1 MLPDAARSPLA
12 WAARWL
18 RAVRQLP
25 APGSQ
30 AGSAFYRLVR
40 AALEAIGERAASLG
54 CALWAVFCAVSGV
67 VARGMPFTKAWHG
80 DELAALQALLRGQG
94 DTDVEWDGLARQLPR
109 IEGIPVRTKCRRIR
123 LIRL

>member
-1 MLPDAARSPLA
+1 MSYCSSYCCTVPLARIKVDRMLPDAARSPLA

-54 CALWAVFCAVSGV
+54 CALWAVFYS
-67 VARGMPFTKAWHG
+67 
-80 DELAALQALLRGQG
+80 
-94 DTDVEWDGLARQLPR
+94 
-109 IEGIPVRTKCRRIR
+109 
-123 LIRL
+123 